1 MAHVK
6 NRHIGESGR
15 LISDVIEIIEIIEI
29 RSCVL
34 LMVVQLQSI
43 SHLGE
48 ASIKVTQFRRFYL
61 ILLASD

>member
-15 LISDVIEIIEIIEI
+15 LISNVIEIIEIIEI

-34 LMVVQLQSI
+34 LTVVQLQSI

-48 ASIKVTQFRRFYL
+48 APIKVTQFQRLYL

>member
-15 LISDVIEIIEIIEI
+15 LISNVIEIIEIIEI

-34 LMVVQLQSI
+34 LTVVQLQSI

-48 ASIKVTQFRRFYL
+48 APIKVTQFQRFYL

>member
-29 RSCVL
+29 RSLVFL
-34 LMVVQLQSI
+34 TVVQLQSI

-48 ASIKVTQFRRFYL
+48 APIKVTQFQRLYL